1 MVVSCVAIAV
11 WDVITDSFKV
21 FDHVHGPGVRSKSL
35 GGSID
40 VS

>member
-1 MVVSCVAIAV
+1 MIVSCGLISV

-21 FDHVHGPGVRSKSL
+21 FGHVHGPGVRSKSL